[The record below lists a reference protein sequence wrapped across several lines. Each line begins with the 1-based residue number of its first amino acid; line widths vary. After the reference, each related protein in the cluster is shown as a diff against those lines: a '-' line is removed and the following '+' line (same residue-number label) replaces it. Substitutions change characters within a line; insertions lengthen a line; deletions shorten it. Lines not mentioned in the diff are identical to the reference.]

1 MKKFLSIFLA
11 VAFVFSAMCMS
22 VLAGDMDYPTEGK
35 APTAGSY
42 DVIGNHGDFNDSTSD
57 NYSQSSEKSYL
68 DGDENLTDKGLI
80 ADVHLQF
87 NKKENDEYTEESIMQ
102 NRYAVDIEYWDLVI
116 DLGEVI
122 TSTTVGTTYSYIWNV
137 NTYEYD
143 LVDSAG
149 TVIEP
154 SEDTHKDPYE
164 IKAFQVTNHS
174 DMPIY
179 YSTTTLL
186 TGNAADNMNL
196 SPVHANGTVD
206 AAVAVEY
213 EYTTANDTIEAT
225 QVEDTGKATKG
236 DIEYIQATPKTD
248 WLTAVNNLVGKVE
261 SGAVVGSMTVT
272 ITSTNPN
279 AGGNS

>member
-1 MKKFLSIFLA
+1 MKKILSIFLA

-42 DVIGNHGDFNDSTSD
+42 DVIGNHGDFNDPTSD
-57 NYSQSSEKSYL
+57 NYSQSSEKLYL
-68 DGDENLTDKGLI
+68 DGDENLTDKGLT

-149 TVIEP
+149 NVIEP
-154 SEDTHKDPYE
+154 SDDTHKDPYE
-164 IKAFQVTNHS
+164 IQAFQVTNHS

-179 YSTTTLL
+179 YSTTTSL
-186 TGNAADNMNL
+186 TGAADENMDL
-196 SPVHANGTVD
+196 SPVNANGTVG
-206 AAVAVEY
+206 AAVAAVY
-213 EYTTANDTIEAT
+213 TYTTTDGAT
-225 QVEDTGKATKG
+225 TATKAEETGKPTTG
-236 DIEYIQATPKTD
+236 SVESIRATPKTD